1 MAELIRNLNAET
13 VDKLTDL
20 VCAIHDVMKERETTV
35 GEAVAV
41 LCVTLAQVIQ
51 DETHDRE
58 SLIARTHFLIDDYL
72 QKQRH

>member
-1 MAELIRNLNAET
+1 
-13 VDKLTDL
+13 
-20 VCAIHDVMKERETTV
+20 MKEQETTV

-58 SLIARTHFLIDDYL
+58 SLIAHTHFLIDDYL